1 MRKIKAW
8 ETTDGV
14 VHKNETEAREYQN
27 ELDRTRGIKGWVDRY
42 CHPGMTMDDIAEVLM
57 HCGEELGV

>member
-27 ELDRTRGIKGWVDRY
+27 ELDRTRCIKTWTDRY
-42 CHPGMTMDDIAEVLM
+42 CYPGMTVSDIADTLIE
-57 HCGEELGV
+57 HGEELGV